1 MGCKK
6 HLKIKGNRNYYFKTI
21 GYCSRT
27 KVKSSLM
34 LRGFYAT
41 WPWWHKLGW
50 CSLCRDLGTFV
61 KPKNN
66 QLCDY
71 MTTERT
77 RLTGI
82 PVLWCRD
89 AAGNFPSSHA
99 CQTVRWMNHSR
110 TRTTGN
116 TPLVRIASNPYIKMV
131 APDWLGSCN
140 TGIKVTSLRHMQL
153 GPHCELYCHAVC
165 TWKNWNILKFGLDPG
180 LSIYASPPPPEKNSP
195 AATFSKFVEKE
206 RPPTPG

>member
-1 MGCKK
+1 
-6 HLKIKGNRNYYFKTI
+6 
-21 GYCSRT
+21 
-27 KVKSSLM
+27 M

-41 WPWWHKLGW
+41 WPWLHKLGW

-61 KPKNN
+61 KPENN

-71 MTTERT
+71 MTTEGT

-89 AAGNFPSSHA
+89 AAGNFPSYHA

-116 TPLVRIASNPYIKMV
+116 TPLVRTASNPYIKMV

-140 TGIKVTSLRHMQL
+140 TGIKVTSPPANHYDS
-153 GPHCELYCHAVC
+153 C
-165 TWKNWNILKFGLDPG
+165 
-180 LSIYASPPPPEKNSP
+180 PPPPQEKNSP
-195 AATFSKFVEKE
+195 AVTFSKFVEKE